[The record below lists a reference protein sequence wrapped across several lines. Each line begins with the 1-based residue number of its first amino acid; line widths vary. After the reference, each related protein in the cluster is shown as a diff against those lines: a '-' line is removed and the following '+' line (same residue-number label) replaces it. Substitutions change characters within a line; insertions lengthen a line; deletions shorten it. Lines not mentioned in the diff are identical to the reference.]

1 MLAILCMTAQPVN
14 LSAAEPAKQLIGFN
28 RSQLLISTAKQQCI
42 LFDIYIASTH
52 EQRSQGLMFIN
63 EMGTYEGMIFLYPQS
78 VQISMWMK
86 NTLIPLDMLFIGES
100 GEIKAIHTDAV
111 PLSTAVIG
119 SGVSVNQVLELNAGS
134 VRRFGIQI
142 NDTISLLHSPL

>member
-1 MLAILCMTAQPVN
+1 MINARPANAYRSVRQSGYCMLAILCMTAQPVN

-86 NTLIPLDMLFIGES
+86 NTLIHALTTGL
-100 GEIKAIHTDAV
+100 
-111 PLSTAVIG
+111 
-119 SGVSVNQVLELNAGS
+119 LNVG
-134 VRRFGIQI
+134 FY
-142 NDTISLLHSPL
+142 